1 MTDAGWLLIEREFD
15 SACGHFSNAVRI
27 FERGRLDAPG
37 LEGYVDSMAFMHA
50 MQAGHT
56 DLENGLLRVLSL
68 LGEEPPRDAASWH
81 GDLLDQV
88 AMEVAG
94 RVAVLPADI
103 VEHARETRRF
113 RNVAVRTYNR
123 FVTPKAQPAVQAA
136 RTLAQRLPHC
146 LREFQ
151 NVMDPLEPPRD
162 DGGGGGMSG
171 GPG

>member
-1 MTDAGWLLIEREFD
+1 MRDARWLLIEGEFD
-15 SACGHFSNAVRI
+15 SACEHFSNAVRI

-37 LEGYVDSMAFMHA
+37 LEGYVDAMAFMHA

-68 LGEEPPRDAASWH
+68 LEEDPPRGAVSWH

-94 RVAVLPADI
+94 RAAVLPADV
-103 VEHARETRRF
+103 VEHAQETRRF
-113 RNVAVRTYNR
+113 RNVAMRTYNR

-136 RTLAQRLPHC
+136 RILAQRLPQC
-146 LREFQ
+146 LREFR
-151 NVMDPLEPPRD
+151 NVMDPPEPPRD
-162 DGGGGGMSG
+162 DSGGGGMSG
-171 GPG
+171 GPS